1 MTHARRLAVRSTTAH
16 AAPQAPPLWARVAAW
31 RASVAR
37 RVPRARQREWALRFV
52 AVVVMVLSPPG
63 RSVPA
68 RRLEPVQVLALPAPV
83 CVQVRALVPEKVQSW
98 AAPALRPSAAA
109 CARRDRTAATTSMR
123 HRAQRSSRS
132 RSPAT
137 ARGPRAARGPT
148 DRLADARASRA
159 RRCVRA
165 RRPLS
170 STHRGCSSKPVLP
183 GQRKTLGSR
192 CVLPVARAS
201 CMRVVGPARPS
212 ANSPCVVWK
221 PVTRAAIALS

>member
-1 MTHARRLAVRSTTAH
+1 
-16 AAPQAPPLWARVAAW
+16 VAAW

-109 CARRDRTAATTSMR
+109 CARRDRTAATIEPIAIAGHGTRPSR
-123 HRAQRSSRS
+123 RSRPDGSSCGCACKPGTALRS
-132 RSPAT
+132 RSAS
-137 ARGPRAARGPT
+137 AFFN
-148 DRLADARASRA
+148 ASR
-159 RRCVRA
+159 
-165 RRPLS
+165 
-170 STHRGCSSKPVLP
+170 
-183 GQRKTLGSR
+183 
-192 CVLPVARAS
+192 
-201 CMRVVGPARPS
+201 M
-212 ANSPCVVWK
+212 
-221 PVTRAAIALS
+221 